1 GTSGTRLVLQPP
13 AHGAPLD
20 LDAKP
25 YANPVHWAA
34 FSVTGV

>member
-1 GTSGTRLVLQPP
+1 

-34 FSVTGV
+34 FSLTGV